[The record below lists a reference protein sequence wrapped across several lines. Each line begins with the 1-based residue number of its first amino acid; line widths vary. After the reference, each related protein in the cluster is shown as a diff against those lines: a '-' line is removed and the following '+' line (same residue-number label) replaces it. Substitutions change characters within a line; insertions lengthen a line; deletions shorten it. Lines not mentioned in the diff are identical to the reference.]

1 MYCFLVADIKKK
13 KIIIAMTL
21 IDALKGDLM
30 SVNIACQNK
39 KKIINKRQY
48 VDINRGLEATV
59 C

>member
-1 MYCFLVADIKKK
+1 
-13 KIIIAMTL
+13 MTL

>member
-1 MYCFLVADIKKK
+1 
-13 KIIIAMTL
+13 MTL

-30 SVNIACQNK
+30 SVNIACQ